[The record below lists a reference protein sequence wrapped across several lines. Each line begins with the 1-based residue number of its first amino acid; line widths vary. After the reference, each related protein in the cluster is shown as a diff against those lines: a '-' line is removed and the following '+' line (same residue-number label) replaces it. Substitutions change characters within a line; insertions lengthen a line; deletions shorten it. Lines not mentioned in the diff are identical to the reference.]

1 MVGERIKIIRSKLNL
16 SQKEFAEKLNI
27 KQNMLSYYESGRS
40 QPPIDVVEKISITF
54 NINTNWLLTGR
65 GDIFIGD
72 NKSRPEEKGIIYLPV
87 LNTKVS
93 AGYGIENFEIT
104 ITDYFGLEERLVFPY
119 KKEKLKVQTVRGD
132 SMSPTLM
139 DGDIVVVAEGV
150 IDGDGIYVINRA
162 GSLFVKRLQFKLTEN
177 CVVII
182 SDNVKYDREIL
193 KDIGQQEL
201 IVIVGMVILHMHNFR

>member
-93 AGYGIENFEIT
+93 AG
-104 ITDYFGLEERLVFPY
+104 
-119 KKEKLKVQTVRGD
+119 
-132 SMSPTLM
+132 
-139 DGDIVVVAEGV
+139 
-150 IDGDGIYVINRA
+150 
-162 GSLFVKRLQFKLTEN
+162 
-177 CVVII
+177 
-182 SDNVKYDREIL
+182 
-193 KDIGQQEL
+193 
-201 IVIVGMVILHMHNFR
+201 

>member
-1 MVGERIKIIRSKLNL
+1 MVGERIKIIRSELNL
-16 SQKEFAEKLNI
+16 SQKEFAEKLSI
-27 KQNMLSYYESGRS
+27 KQNMLSYYESDRS
-40 QPPIDVVEKISITF
+40 QPPIDVVEKISVTF

-65 GDIFIGD
+65 GDIFIND
-72 NKSRPEEKGIIYLPV
+72 NKSRPEENGIIYLPV

-93 AGYGIENFEIT
+93 AGYGAENFVIT

-119 KKEKLKVQTVRGD
+119 KKEKLKVLPVRGD
-132 SMSPTLM
+132 SMSPTMM
-139 DGDIVVVAEGV
+139 DGDVIVVAEGV
-150 IDGDGIYVINRA
+150 IEGDGIYVINRA
-162 GSLFVKRLQFKLTEN
+162 GSLFVKRLQFRLTEN

-182 SDNVKYDREIL
+182 SDNVKYEREIL